1 MNSSCLNAS
10 CLYNLKIK
18 ILRENSMAR
27 RITSAIS
34 SSITIV
40 FVMATDPVINIGVNI
55 ITDDRTK

>member
-1 MNSSCLNAS
+1 
-10 CLYNLKIK
+10 
-18 ILRENSMAR
+18 MAR